1 MARMFNP
8 PHPGKVLREY
18 LGTFTVTDAAARLGI
33 TRTALSR
40 ILNGNAGISA
50 HMSLRLEAALGVSA
64 QMWLGIQA
72 DYELWQASQ
81 HSHFHIEPFHTQGLS
96 LTN

>member
-18 LGTFTVTDAAARLGI
+18 LGDLEVTEAASSLHV
-33 TRTALSR
+33 TRTMLSR
-40 ILNGNAGISA
+40 ILNGRAGISA
-50 HMSLRLEAALGVSA
+50 DMALRLEEALGVSA

-72 DYELWQASQ
+72 DYDLWQASQ
-81 HSHFHIEPFHTQGLS
+81 HSRPRIKPFFSALCT
-96 LTN
+96 